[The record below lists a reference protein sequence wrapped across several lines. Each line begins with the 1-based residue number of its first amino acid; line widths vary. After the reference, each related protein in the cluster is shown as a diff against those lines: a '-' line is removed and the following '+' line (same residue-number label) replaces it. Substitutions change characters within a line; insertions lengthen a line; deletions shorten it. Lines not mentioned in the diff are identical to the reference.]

1 MDELLSVA
9 EVARR
14 LGGISVS
21 TVRAWLTQGRM
32 NRTKVG
38 RRTMVRE
45 SQLSRVIAA
54 PLSRE
59 EQWKIQRSSLGSLEQ
74 SPIQYPEELEN
85 V

>member
-1 MDELLSVA
+1 MDELLPVT

-21 TVRAWLTQGRM
+21 TVRAWLSQGRM

-45 SQLSRVIAA
+45 SQLLRMTEEPCSTGQRGLSTVSQQEKIAKRQEA
-54 PLSRE
+54 
-59 EQWKIQRSSLGSLEQ
+59 LEH
-74 SPIQYPEELEN
+74 